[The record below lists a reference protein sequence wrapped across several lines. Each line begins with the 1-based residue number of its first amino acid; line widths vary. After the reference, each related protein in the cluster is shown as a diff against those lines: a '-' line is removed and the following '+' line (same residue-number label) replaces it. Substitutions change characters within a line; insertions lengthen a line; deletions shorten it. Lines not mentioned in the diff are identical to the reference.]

1 MKKARRSAIRC
12 ATFATLMIGLA
23 ACDST
28 GGLSEQDDDLAEQ
41 VMAPGVDL
49 LAEANNEGADAVEVG
64 HRLIAAGEYELA
76 IKSFNRAALDRG
88 VLDAEILSGLG
99 TANLQLGR
107 LGQAEELLERAIELD
122 DAQPVDFNNFGVLLM
137 EQGRTSEAIQFF
149 RRAFALS
156 NGENIAVRDNLRA
169 ALAKSENSATPEP
182 EKSSEYKLVR
192 RGSSDFLIR
201 PTP

>member
-1 MKKARRSAIRC
+1 MKTAHRGALRGA
-12 ATFATLMIGLA
+12 AFATLLTGLA
-23 ACDST
+23 ACDAA
-28 GGLSEQDDDLAEQ
+28 GGFSASDDKADQ

-49 LAEANNEGADAVEVG
+49 VAEAKKEGADAVEVG

-76 IKSFNRAALDRG
+76 IRSFNRAALDRG
-88 VLDAEILSGLG
+88 TLDAEILSGLG

-107 LGQAEELLERAIELD
+107 LGQAEKLLRRAISLE

-137 EQGRTSEAIQFF
+137 EQGRTSEAIQYF

-169 ALAKSENSATPEP
+169 ALAKAEISDTQEP
-182 EKSSEYKLVR
+182 IKGSDYKLVR
-192 RGSSDFLIR
+192 RGSSDFVIR

>member
-1 MKKARRSAIRC
+1 MTTAKRSTARC
-12 ATFATLMIGLA
+12 ATFAILMTGLA
-23 ACDST
+23 ACETT
-28 GGLSEQDDDLAEQ
+28 GGLSATEDQ

-49 LAEANNEGADAVEVG
+49 RAEAKNEGADAVEVG

-88 VLDAEILSGLG
+88 TLDAEILSGLG

-107 LGQAEELLERAIELD
+107 LGEAELLLKRAITQD
-122 DAQPVDFNNFGVLLM
+122 NAQPVDFNNYGVLLM
-137 EQGRTSEAIQFF
+137 EQGRTPEAVQYFK
-149 RRAFALS
+149 RAFALS
-156 NGENIAVRDNLRA
+156 NGENIAIRDNLRL
-169 ALAKSENSATPEP
+169 ALAKLEKSATTDV
-182 EKSSEYKLVR
+182 EKSSDYKLVR

>member
-1 MKKARRSAIRC
+1 MIL
-12 ATFATLMIGLA
+12 ATLLMGLA
-23 ACDST
+23 ACDTTS
-28 GGLSEQDDDLAEQ
+28 GFSAPEEQ

-49 LAEANNEGADAVEVG
+49 DAEGADAVEVG

-76 IKSFNRAALDRG
+76 IRSFNRAALDRG
-88 VLDAEILSGLG
+88 TLDAEILSGLG

-107 LGQAEELLERAIELD
+107 LGEAERLLERAVD
-122 DAQPVDFNNFGVLLM
+122 QDGAQPVDFNNYGVLLM
-137 EQGRTSEAIQFF
+137 EQGRTSEAVQYF

-156 NGENIAVRDNLRA
+156 NGENIAVRDNLRL
-169 ALAKSENSATPEP
+169 ALAKSEKSVTREP
-182 EKSSEYKLVR
+182 EKSSDYKLVR

>member
-1 MKKARRSAIRC
+1 MKKAKWSALRS
-12 ATFATLMIGLA
+12 ATFATSMIGLA
-23 ACDST
+23 ACDTT
-28 GGLSEQDDDLAEQ
+28 GGVSTPEDQ

-49 LAEANNEGADAVEVG
+49 QAQAKNEGADAVEVG

-76 IKSFNRAALDRG
+76 IKSFNRAALERG
-88 VLDAEILSGLG
+88 TLDAEILSGLG

-107 LGQAEELLERAIELD
+107 LGQAESLLKRAVELD
-122 DAQPVDFNNFGVLLM
+122 DAQPVDFNNYGVLLM
-137 EQGRTSEAIQFF
+137 ERGRTSEAIQYF

-169 ALAKSENSATPEP
+169 ALAKSENSVTTEP
-182 EKSSEYKLVR
+182 EKRSDYKLVR

>member
-1 MKKARRSAIRC
+1 MRC
-12 ATFATLMIGLA
+12 ATFATLIIGLA
-23 ACDST
+23 ACDTT
-28 GGLSEQDDDLAEQ
+28 GGFSAQDDAPEQ

-49 LAEANNEGADAVEVG
+49 QAEANNEGADAIEVG

-76 IKSFNRAALDRG
+76 IKFFNRAALDRG
-88 VLDAEILSGLG
+88 TLDAEILSGLG

-107 LGQAEELLERAIELD
+107 LGQAEKLLKRAIELD
-122 DAQPVDFNNFGVLLM
+122 EAQPVDFNNFGVLLM
-137 EQGRTSEAIQFF
+137 EQGRTSEAIQYF

-169 ALAKSENSATPEP
+169 ALAKSENSATQEP